1 MKKLVFSKLSSS
13 EKQEFLSLLQSKNI
27 MTTGEAAFYL
37 GVSVPTL
44 RNLRRNKKIASYQPN
59 GGKVYYK
66 REDLDDW
73 QLNSKQSDSSTI
85 ENRVSSY
92 FLNSKF

>member
-1 MKKLVFSKLSSS
+1 MSKKPTNLSTS
-13 EKQEFLSLLQSKNI
+13 EKQEQLSLLQAKNVL
-27 MTTGEAAFYL
+27 TTEEAATYL
-37 GVSVPTL
+37 SVSVPTL
-44 RNLRRNKKIASYQPN
+44 RDLRRNNKITSYQPSR
-59 GGKVYYK
+59 KIFYR

-73 QLNSKQSDSSTI
+73 LLNGKHSDESAI

>member
-1 MKKLVFSKLSSS
+1 MRKILKNLSLS

-37 GVSVPTL
+37 GVSVATL
-44 RNLRRNKKIASYQPN
+44 RNLRRNKKITSYQPN

-73 QLNSKQSDSSTI
+73 QLSSKQSDSSTI
-85 ENRVSSY
+85 ENRVSRY

>member
-1 MKKLVFSKLSSS
+1 MIKKFLKNLSLS